1 MSNLTKFKPKQVL
14 CIEAYSLNPNLSYQE
29 LANICGVAKPTIV
42 AWMKDPNFVNT
53 IYDKYMEVSGVELPQ
68 VIHSMIRE
76 AKEGNV
82 QAGRL
87 ILEHY
92 GKLENKLKI
101 EIDSPWEKFMK
112 AQNTEF
118 VDVTE
123 VESEEIGSIAP
134 ELEEVY
140 DNLPERNESNN
151 SPRKREKEEKGRVV
165 NILKHEKERLK
176 KQQYQKDAYQLRKR
190 AKAVN
195 LELLPNGRQPKGAR
209 KEWLRKLEEL
219 EKEKEINNT

>member
-53 IYDKYMEVSGVELPQ
+53 IYDKYMEVSGIELPQ
-68 VIHSMIRE
+68 VIQSMVRE

-92 GKLENKLKI
+92 GKLENKLRI
-101 EIDSPWEKFMK
+101 EIDSPFEKFMK
-112 AQNTEF
+112 AQNAEF
-118 VDVTE
+118 VDVTPQ
-123 VESEEIGSIAP
+123 ESTKIEDISQ
-134 ELEEVY
+134 ELEGVY
-140 DNLPERNESNN
+140 ENLPDRNEIND
-151 SPRKREKEEKGRVV
+151 SPRKRDKEERG
-165 NILKHEKERLK
+165 
-176 KQQYQKDAYQLRKR
+176 
-190 AKAVN
+190 
-195 LELLPNGRQPKGAR
+195 
-209 KEWLRKLEEL
+209 
-219 EKEKEINNT
+219 

>member
-1 MSNLTKFKPKQVL
+1 MANLERFKPKQVL
-14 CIEAYSLNPNLSYQE
+14 CIEAYSLNPTMSYQE
-29 LANICGVAKPTIV
+29 LADVCGVSKPTIV
-42 AWMKDPNFVNT
+42 SWMKDPNFVNT

-101 EIDSPWEKFMK
+101 EIDSPFEKFMK

-118 VDVTE
+118 VDVTPQE
-123 VESEEIGSIAP
+123 SSKMHEISEE
-134 ELEEVY
+134 LEGVY
-140 DNLPERNESNN
+140 ENLPERNEINN
-151 SPRKREKEEKGRVV
+151 SPSKRDKEERGRVV
-165 NILKHEKERLK
+165 NILKSEKDKLK
-176 KQQYQKDAYQLRKR
+176 KRNYQKSAYELRKR
-190 AKAVN
+190 AKSVG
-195 LELLPNGRQPKGAR
+195 LDLLPNGRQPKGAR
-209 KEWLRKLEEL
+209 KEWLRRLEEL
-219 EKEKEINNT
+219 EKQKKDK